1 MWQSLVVPPYPF
13 GIDHTGEPLKAVPV
27 IAHADA
33 PDTTR
38 AGWFMGWCDALDGV
52 GFALDV
58 HYVTDLNRLAG
69 LAVDELHGVPRWL
82 VCW

>member
-1 MWQSLVVPPYPF
+1 
-13 GIDHTGEPLKAVPV
+13 
-27 IAHADA
+27 
-33 PDTTR
+33 
-38 AGWFMGWCDALDGV
+38 
-52 GFALDV
+52 V